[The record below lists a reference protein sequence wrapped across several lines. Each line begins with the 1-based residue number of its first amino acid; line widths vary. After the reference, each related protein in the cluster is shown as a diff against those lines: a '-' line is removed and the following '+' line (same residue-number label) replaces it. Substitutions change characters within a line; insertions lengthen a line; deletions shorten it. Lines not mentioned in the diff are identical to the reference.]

1 LARAAAER
9 RPCGAQATRSAACRG
24 EAGAVEA
31 VAVGGGRLEA
41 ALGRKKEEAAAVHGR
56 EGGGG
61 CREGD
66 EGIRVRVKGRGSFI
80 GFGLG
85 RIGLYGLK

>member
-1 LARAAAER
+1 M
-9 RPCGAQATRSAACRG
+9 
-24 EAGAVEA
+24 
-31 VAVGGGRLEA
+31 GRLEA
-41 ALGRKKEEAAAVHGR
+41 ALGRKKEAAAAVHGR

-61 CREGD
+61 

>member
-1 LARAAAER
+1 MRRAGDEE
-9 RPCGAQATRSAACRG
+9 CGVQGRGRGGGSGGCR
-24 EAGAVEA
+24 
-31 VAVGGGRLEA
+31 GGRLEA
-41 ALGRKKEEAAAVHGR
+41 ALGRKKEAAAAVHGR

-61 CREGD
+61 

>member
-1 LARAAAER
+1 MRRAGDEE
-9 RPCGAQATRSAACRG
+9 CGVQGRGRGGGSGGCR
-24 EAGAVEA
+24 
-31 VAVGGGRLEA
+31 GGRLEA
-41 ALGRKKEEAAAVHGR
+41 VLGRKKDEAAAVHGR

-66 EGIRVRVKGRGSFI
+66 EWIRVRVKGRGSFI